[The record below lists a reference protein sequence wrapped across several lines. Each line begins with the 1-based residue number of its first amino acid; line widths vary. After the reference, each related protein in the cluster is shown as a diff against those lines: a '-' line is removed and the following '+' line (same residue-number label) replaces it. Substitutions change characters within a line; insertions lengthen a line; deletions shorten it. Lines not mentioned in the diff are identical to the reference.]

1 MFMDCSKC
9 GTEFIVKDEEIAVM
23 RCPDC
28 LQWIDTGMD
37 GAQYVK
43 AYYGNSKQLDDYDDD
58 YDY

>member
-1 MFMDCSKC
+1 
-9 GTEFIVKDEEIAVM
+9 VKDEEIAVM

-43 AYYGNSKQLDDYDDD
+43 AYYGNSRQLDDYDDD